1 MKLKDFYMEDGERL
15 ELHKYYFKVVC
26 KEGHIK
32 YYDLNGNY
40 MGYDDI
46 KHIYAEFY
54 LIKWYQ
60 NLYVYNTKTSTY
72 LETSYGI
79 KFKYVGRWEQYMIL
93 KINDRYFLYNLYSRE
108 FENECDYFFE
118 TYKNTLKIFTGEE
131 FIEKFKEKDNNCE
144 KRSPVKTVKIEGFE
158 LSIGEQLIYDEGIII
173 IKTKY
178 NMEYYKTNG
187 TLIGKS
193 DLPNSKNPN
202 FVRTKEIIALCREG
216 KWKIYNASTAQ
227 ELTDTKFTDLNLDWY
242 DYLIATSENKDPQK
256 SEIMVFNRNG
266 KLLFHLKGYKSIYKQ
281 CKNYFVLVDA
291 DDQMWVINEKGKKLI
306 DQPLKDA
313 EFRDEF
319 VLEYTGKKMKV
330 YNVGTLQSYCI
341 PAVKKNTIYDSS
353 EYCICN
359 EKKILMV
366 MTDALNKKGVYEL
379 TRTGYK
385 EITPIKYEKVSRKSE
400 FLFCTTSKK
409 EIDIY
414 NINGKLL
421 DTIKTE

>member
-72 LETSYGI
+72 LETSYGT

-144 KRSPVKTVKIEGFE
+144 KRNPVKTVKIESFE

-216 KWKIYNASTAQ
+216 KWKIY
-227 ELTDTKFTDLNLDWY
+227 
-242 DYLIATSENKDPQK
+242 
-256 SEIMVFNRNG
+256 
-266 KLLFHLKGYKSIYKQ
+266 
-281 CKNYFVLVDA
+281 
-291 DDQMWVINEKGKKLI
+291 
-306 DQPLKDA
+306 
-313 EFRDEF
+313 
-319 VLEYTGKKMKV
+319 KV
-330 YNVGTLQSYCI
+330 Y
-341 PAVKKNTIYDSS
+341 
-353 EYCICN
+353 
-359 EKKILMV
+359 
-366 MTDALNKKGVYEL
+366 
-379 TRTGYK
+379 R
-385 EITPIKYEKVSRKSE
+385 
-400 FLFCTTSKK
+400 SKFR
-409 EIDIY
+409 
-414 NINGKLL
+414 LV
-421 DTIKTE
+421 